1 MQIKVYRFPQSEPIR
16 EWASPTPLEDLVYD
30 PTLAPYQ
37 KAFKLDGQVVAG
49 EELLSTDLTKHSLL
63 ELHLTPRGP
72 IFGIA
77 PLVLFGLTAVTGIV
91 SAIFF
96 KPQIRNQG
104 TDNLRDTDND
114 DRSPV
119 NRYSARQNLSRPQA
133 RVPSIYGMHRI
144 YPDLIAPEFWEYT
157 GRAQRISYLM
167 CLGIGEYDI
176 LDIRLGDTP
185 QGLLEGVTVNILP
198 PNTPPSFFQLVVR
211 NVDNLQSYQLEF
223 QEYSPY
229 YTPLGDKQIDIFVDV
244 EYPSGLFSFNNQTG
258 EREPATVRIQ
268 VQIVNESESFNRTF
282 QYEATTATAQ
292 PIVWSFKASQYIGS
306 LPEDTYRVRF
316 LNVYNLQ
323 DVLGSDYQVTDTVNL
338 IRVGAAEVLEKT
350 QYPDVTLAEVQI
362 DTSNFAED
370 QLNKRINF
378 LVNRRLRVWDGNNMR
393 PTPEPTRRLADAL
406 VEVATGRFGGNY
418 PDAQLDLPGLYAI
431 QTQLEAI
438 GEGTFDAVIDQRR
451 SVDEELAVIANAG
464 RIQLFRYGNKLFFV
478 RDQVKTFPTAL
489 FNGRNKISREDRA
502 FNFINADDP
511 DSVEVT
517 WIDPELDYRPNQV
530 LWPEDSPQLNVER
543 VELTGITNFQA
554 AKRRAIFEY
563 EVLQQRRDI
572 IKMTVSDE
580 GRLLGLLDWIKISDG
595 IQESSGDGECEIS
608 GNRLILD
615 RNVDVKPGD
624 SVLLRSPSG
633 DVISTFE
640 ITMVVSNSEIEVF
653 PSPTMG
659 ALPDQAQVGYLY
671 AIKSIGGQID
681 VTDWLVTSVKPAQQ
695 GWVVETTPYVPSI
708 YDVDSMSF

>member
-1 MQIKVYRFPQSEPIR
+1 MYIKVYKFPEPEAIR
-16 EWASPTPLEDLVYD
+16 EWESDTPLQDLMSD
-30 PTLAPYQ
+30 PTLIPYS
-37 KAFKLDGQVVAG
+37 KAFKLDGVVTAG
-49 EELLSTDLTKHSLL
+49 EDLLGIDLSEHRLL

-96 KPQIRNQG
+96 KPQVRNQG
-104 TDNLRDTDND
+104 ADTTNSTDND

-133 RVPSIYGMHRI
+133 RVPDIYGMHRI
-144 YPDLIAPEFWEYT
+144 YPDLIAPESWEYT

-167 CLGIGEYDI
+167 CLGVGEYDI
-176 LDIRLGDTP
+176 LETRLGDTP
-185 QGLLEGVTVNILP
+185 QGLLEGVTVNVLG
-198 PNTPPSFFQLVVR
+198 PNEPLTFFNLVVR
-211 NVDNLQSYQLEF
+211 NVDNLQSFQLEY

-229 YTPLGDKQIDIFVDV
+229 YTLLGDKQIDIFIDV
-244 EYPSGLFSFNNQTG
+244 EYPSGLFSFNNNTG
-258 EREPATVRIQ
+258 EKEPATVRIQ
-268 VQIVNESESFNRTF
+268 VQIVNEAETFNQTF
-282 QYEATTATAQ
+282 GYEITTATDQ

-306 LPEDTYRVRF
+306 LPEDTYRIRF
-316 LNVYNLQ
+316 LNTYNLQ
-323 DVLGSDYQVTDTVNL
+323 EVLGSDYQVTDTVNL
-338 IRVGAAEVLEKT
+338 IRVGAAELIERFN
-350 QYPDVTLAEVQI
+350 YPNVTLAEVQI

-378 LVNRRLRVWDGNNMR
+378 LVNRRLRVWDGNGMR
-393 PTPEPTRRLADAL
+393 PTPETTRKLADAL

-418 PDAQLDLPGLYAI
+418 PDDQLDLPGLYAI
-431 QTQLEAI
+431 QAQLEAI

-451 SVDEELAVIANAG
+451 SVDEELALIANAG

-489 FNGRNKISREDRA
+489 FNGRNKITREDRA
-502 FNFINADDP
+502 FNFVNADDP
-511 DSVEVT
+511 DGVEVT
-517 WIDPELDYRPNQV
+517 WIDPDLDYRPNQV

-543 VELTGITNFQA
+543 VELIGITNFQA

-563 EVLQQRRDI
+563 NVLQLRRDI
-572 IKMTVSDE
+572 IKVTVSDE

-595 IQESSGDGECEIS
+595 IQEASGDGECEIS
-608 GNRLILD
+608 GNRLVLD
-615 RNVDVKPGD
+615 RKVDVNVGD
-624 SVLLRSPSG
+624 SLLLRSPSG
-633 DVISTFE
+633 DVVSTFE
-640 ITMVVSNSEIEVF
+640 ITTVVSNSEIEV
-653 PSPTMG
+653 SPAPIIS

-671 AIKSIGGQID
+671 AIKSVGNQID
-681 VTDWLVTSVKPAQQ
+681 VTDWLVTSVKPGQQ

-708 YDVDSMSF
+708 YDVDTMSF